1 MTIREVLDADWTV
14 AWIRVTI
21 RDLQERFV
29 AEYIIG
35 KDVKPYAYCH
45 YQREAEGGSVYDD
58 GGRKY
63 VFINRTI
70 QHSQL
75 YECTTRERTRSVGV
89 LLTEI
94 PAALLDLEIKH
105 MRPEGTGRSDDL
117 HGYSFTCRA
126 FAWDSLSGER
136 EQGQGGLT

>member
-1 MTIREVLDADWTV
+1 MTIREVLEADWTV

-35 KDVKPYAYCH
+35 KAVKPYVYCR

-70 QHSQL
+70 QHHQL
-75 YECTTRERTRSVGV
+75 DECATKERARSFGV

-94 PAALLDLEIKH
+94 PDALLDLKIGH
-105 MRPEGTGRSDDL
+105 MRPDGTGRSDGL
-117 HGYSFTCRA
+117 HGYSFTCRV
-126 FAWDSLSGER
+126 FAWDSLSDER
-136 EQGQGGLT
+136 EKKQGGLT

>member
-1 MTIREVLDADWTV
+1 MTIREVLDVDWTV

-29 AEYIIG
+29 AKYIIG
-35 KDVKPYAYCH
+35 KDVKPYVYCR
-45 YQREAEGGSVYDD
+45 YQCEAEGGSVYDD

-63 VFINRTI
+63 VFINRII

-75 YECTTRERTRSVGV
+75 DKCTTREKARSVGV

-105 MRPEGTGRSDDL
+105 MRPEGAGRSDDL
-117 HGYSFTCRA
+117 HGYSFTCNVL
-126 FAWDSLSGER
+126 AWNPLLDER
-136 EQGQGGLT
+136 EERQGELA

>member
-35 KDVKPYAYCH
+35 KDVKPYAYCR
-45 YQREAEGGSVYDD
+45 YQCEAEGGSVYDD

-70 QHSQL
+70 QHRQL
-75 YECTTRERTRSVGV
+75 DECTTRERARSVGV

-94 PAALLDLEIKH
+94 PAVLLDLKIKH
-105 MRPEGTGRSDDL
+105 MRPGGTGQSDGL
-117 HGYSFTCRA
+117 HGYSFTCNV
-126 FAWDSLSGER
+126 FAWDSLSDER

>member
-1 MTIREVLDADWTV
+1 MTIREVLDVDWTV

-29 AEYIIG
+29 ATYIIG
-35 KDVKPYAYCH
+35 KDVKPYVYCR
-45 YQREAEGGSVYDD
+45 YRREAEGGSVYDD

-70 QHSQL
+70 QHFQL
-75 YECTTRERTRSVGV
+75 DECTTREKARSVGV

-94 PAALLDLEIKH
+94 PAALLDLEINH
-105 MRPEGTGRSDDL
+105 MRPEGTGRSDGL
-117 HGYSFTCRA
+117 HGYRFTCRV
-126 FAWDSLSGER
+126 FAWDSLPDER
-136 EQGQGGLT
+136 EKKQGGLT

>member
-1 MTIREVLDADWTV
+1 MTIREVLDVDWTV

-21 RDLQERFV
+21 RDLQGRFV
-29 AEYIIG
+29 AEYVVG
-35 KDVKPYAYCH
+35 KDVKPHVHCR

-70 QHSQL
+70 QHFQL
-75 YECTTRERTRSVGV
+75 DKHTTREKAQSVGV

-105 MRPEGTGRSDDL
+105 MRPEGTGRSDGL
-117 HGYSFTCRA
+117 HGYRFTCRV
-126 FAWDSLSGER
+126 FAWDSLSDER
-136 EQGQGGLT
+136 EKEQGELT

>member
-1 MTIREVLDADWTV
+1 MTIREVLDVDWTV
-14 AWIRVTI
+14 AWIRVII
-21 RDLQERFV
+21 RDMQERFIV
-29 AEYIIG
+29 KYIIG
-35 KDVKPYAYCH
+35 KDVKPHVYCR

-75 YECTTRERTRSVGV
+75 DESATKEKARSVGV

-105 MRPEGTGRSDDL
+105 MRPEGTGQSNDL
-117 HGYSFTCRA
+117 HGYSFTCRV
-126 FAWDSLSGER
+126 FAWGSLPDER
-136 EQGQGGLT
+136 EKERGGLT

>member
-29 AEYIIG
+29 AKYIVG
-35 KDVKPYAYCH
+35 KDVKPHVYCR

-75 YECTTRERTRSVGV
+75 DSATREKVRSVGV
-89 LLTEI
+89 LFTEI
-94 PAALLDLEIKH
+94 PTVLLDLKIKH
-105 MRPEGTGRSDDL
+105 MRPEGTGNSDDL
-117 HGYSFTCRA
+117 HGYNFTCNVL
-126 FAWDSLSGER
+126 AWNPLPDEHEKRQGE
-136 EQGQGGLT
+136 LT

>member
-1 MTIREVLDADWTV
+1 MTIREVLDVDWTV

-29 AEYIIG
+29 AEYVIG
-35 KDVKPYAYCH
+35 KDVKPHVYCR
-45 YQREAEGGSVYDD
+45 YQCEAEGGSVYDD

-63 VFINRTI
+63 VFINRI
-70 QHSQL
+70 MQHSQL
-75 YECTTRERTRSVGV
+75 DKCTTREKARSVGV

-117 HGYSFTCRA
+117 HGYSFTCRV
-126 FAWDSLSGER
+126 FAWDSLSDER
-136 EQGQGGLT
+136 EKEQGELT

>member
-1 MTIREVLDADWTV
+1 MTIREVLDVDWTV

-29 AEYIIG
+29 ATYIIG
-35 KDVKPYAYCH
+35 KDVKPHAYCR

-63 VFINRTI
+63 VFINRII

-75 YECTTRERTRSVGV
+75 DKCTTREKARSVGV

-117 HGYSFTCRA
+117 HGYSFTCRV
-126 FAWDSLSGER
+126 FAWDSLSDKR
-136 EQGQGGLT
+136 EKEQGGLT